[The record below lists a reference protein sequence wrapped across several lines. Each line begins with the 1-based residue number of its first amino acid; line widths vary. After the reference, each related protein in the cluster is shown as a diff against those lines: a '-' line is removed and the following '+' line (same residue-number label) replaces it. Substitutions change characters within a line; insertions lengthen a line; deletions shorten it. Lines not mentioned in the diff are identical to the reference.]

1 MGILGRLKKTH
12 IMMTKELTLGP
23 ASFEISRHKSQKLP
37 YLLYFLYSEEF
48 GEEYVL
54 EKLKNTSL
62 V

>member
-1 MGILGRLKKTH
+1 
-12 IMMTKELTLGP
+12 MMTKELTLGP